1 MLSQRQLFLQHVAQ
15 TSPAPLGLEIVRA
28 EGVWL
33 YGPQG
38 ERYLDLISGIS
49 VSNIGHGHPAVKEAV
64 NRQLDQYAHLMVYG
78 EYIQTPQVNYARQL
92 ASLLPDPLDSV
103 YFVNSGTEANEA
115 ALKLAKRVTGRMEI
129 VGFRNSYHGSTHGTL
144 SLIGDEYFRRNYRPL
159 LPGVRQL
166 RYNVWDD
173 LQHIT
178 CNTACVLAETIQAEA
193 GIRPPDAAWMQAL
206 RDRCTDVGA
215 LLILDEIQTGFG
227 RTGTLFG
234 FTHYGIV
241 PDMVTF
247 AKGMGGGLPIG
258 VMVAPHQLMQAF
270 TEHPVLGHITTFG
283 GNAVCV
289 AAAQAVLD
297 TLLATSWMADA
308 ESKAQRLAGQ
318 LTHPA
323 IVDIRY
329 KGLMMAVEFADSTTN
344 FRVIQECLKR
354 GVVTDWF
361 LFADQCLR
369 IGPPLLITE
378 AEIDWAAEQIMAAIS
393 AVVQPA

>member
-115 ALKLAKRVTGRMEI
+115 ALKLAKRVTGRMEM

-206 RDRCTDVGA
+206 RDRCTAVGA

-258 VMVAPHQLMQAF
+258 VMVAPQQLMQAF

-378 AEIDWAAEQIMAAIS
+378 AEIDWAAKQIMAAI
-393 AVVQPA
+393 AAAVQPA